1 MQAHQCRLHSSVQE
15 TTAIRFMQ
23 NICTEIH
30 AFIVFYRQ
38 NPMSRWIWMRNWKGS
53 DPCCEKFHSA
63 LTSLGHI
70 SWSELIQQQC
80 NNTVVERVQWK
91 HSEPQC
97 CISITRAAN
106 VAVRLLFSS
115 LLKILLIKITEY
127 HELYSSQQQ
136 NASCK
141 HKWSCWQLFL
151 THVGILKWYFSIP
164 EDTKIHIFY

>member
-1 MQAHQCRLHSSVQE
+1 MQFLAHQYRLHSSVQE
-15 TTAIRFMQ
+15 TTAICFMQ
-23 NICTEIH
+23 NICTGIH

-38 NPMSRWIWMRNWKGS
+38 NPMSHWIWMRNWKGS

-97 CISITRAAN
+97 CISITGAAN

-115 LLKILLIKITEY
+115 LLKILVIKITEY
-127 HELYSSQQQ
+127 HELYSSQMGEGNTAAECQLQ
-136 NASCK
+136 RQMKLYIYNADN
-141 HKWSCWQLFL
+141 
-151 THVGILKWYFSIP
+151 YFWP
-164 EDTKIHIFY
+164 MWAY